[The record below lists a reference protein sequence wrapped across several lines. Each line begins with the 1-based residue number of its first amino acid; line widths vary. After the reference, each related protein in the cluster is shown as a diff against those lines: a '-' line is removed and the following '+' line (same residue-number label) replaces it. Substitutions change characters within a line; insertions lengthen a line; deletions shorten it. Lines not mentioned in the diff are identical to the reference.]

1 MMMTSEQVAEKLGV
15 SVKTIRAWVLSGK
28 IPYTKIGGMLRFS
41 KEQADSMI
49 QTYTP
54 RGWKY

>member
-41 KEQADSMI
+41 EEQADSMV

-54 RGWKY
+54 KGWKY